1 MSPGAR
7 ARDVEQ
13 SDREYVKQ
21 VQFKNKW
28 KKANPGKKWPGWS
41 HPSIK
46 FNEEAVNE
54 LSKGLL
60 NRYKLGNERDRENLA
75 SGLWYPKGEAGATE
89 KQKKDSAKLDKR
101 MAGTYLASKKLYPNV
116 WNPKQ
121 TGKPGAKVHAT
132 EEVGQFEESV
142 AKVRKALEAYGSP
155 MYPDSIGKNKDGHIV
170 VRKGFYYKSGRSAE
184 AQTSRI
190 KRALD
195 DAGIKHTIVKD
206 GEHNAPFRGGASV
219 GRQSHFYTH
228 IKLHEDVESID
239 EISMQTKDSYVKK
252 AVKQLPGLF
261 DKSGK
266 TADGARKYYNRKN
279 TVRKIANEDVEEIDE
294 LSKNTLVSYLT
305 KASDQFDRAG
315 ENKLTPQEAAKNR
328 MAKKKIGDRRIPGM
342 ERAVGKLATAESV
355 AEESEELHE
364 LSKGLLDRYELK
376 NERDRERLASG
387 LWYRDGVEATE
398 KQKKDSAKLD
408 KRIAGRNL
416 ASMKTHPKVF
426 DPKVTGRP
434 GARVHATE
442 ETIEELRAAT
452 IDSYRKKAYDQQPAG
467 DDGSQL
473 YKKRKTGRDLA
484 FKKVTHGAKIMAT
497 EEEVKRGRGRP
508 SKASLDIEDEPEA
521 LGMQLRK
528 AKSINKP
535 VTFNNKETKQIDPK
549 HLFAFN
555 NHMDARRTTQ
565 EKHAFQ
571 KKASAS
577 HADFVKAVSEPI
589 PARAKDTGEIIRY
602 GQGRY

>member
-1 MSPGAR
+1 M
-7 ARDVEQ
+7 
-13 SDREYVKQ
+13 
-21 VQFKNKW
+21 F
-28 KKANPGKKWPGWS
+28 
-41 HPSIK
+41 
-46 FNEEAVNE
+46 
-54 LSKGLL
+54 
-60 NRYKLGNERDRENLA
+60 
-75 SGLWYPKGEAGATE
+75 
-89 KQKKDSAKLDKR
+89 
-101 MAGTYLASKKLYPNV
+101 
-116 WNPKQ
+116 
-121 TGKPGAKVHAT
+121 
-132 EEVGQFEESV
+132 
-142 AKVRKALEAYGSP
+142 
-155 MYPDSIGKNKDGHIV
+155 PDSISKNKDGHIV
-170 VRKGFYYKSGRSAE
+170 VRKGFYYKHGKSAE
-184 AQTSRI
+184 AQTAGI

-228 IKLHEDVESID
+228 IKLHEDAELD
-239 EISMQTKDSYVKK
+239 ENATGSYEVTGEHTDGHLKTLSYFAKSPAHAKSQFHAKQSKKDYTVKSVKK
-252 AVKQLPGLF
+252 LAEAV
-261 DKSGK
+261 
-266 TADGARKYYNRKN
+266 
-279 TVRKIANEDVEEIDE
+279 NEDVELDESLPGSYSSDVTMTRRPSDRARALGRGAGWRPKETEPAPVIKKPGYRPGSMKRAMAKKETDLQE
-294 LSKNTLVSYLT
+294 LSK
-305 KASDQFDRAG
+305 D
-315 ENKLTPQEAAKNR
+315 
-328 MAKKKIGDRRIPGM
+328 
-342 ERAVGKLATAESV
+342 
-355 AEESEELHE
+355 
-364 LSKGLLDRYELK
+364 LLNRYELE

-387 LWYRDGVEATE
+387 LWYPKGEAGATE

-442 ETIEELRAAT
+442 ETQEALDELRAAT

-589 PARAKDTGEIIRY
+589 PARAKDTGEIIKY